1 MTTPS
6 ENVPTRGREPYRP
19 TLAIFLLMPIAAAIV
34 AYFLSFSIIPAK
46 LTDPTPPIVGFT
58 PFTLVGSFAP
68 AFDLPTPDGGT
79 LRLADQ
85 RGKWV
90 VLNFWATWCPPC
102 RAEMPILQALQDG
115 AFPVPE
121 TLGPVTVI
129 ALNRDETAAQVKA
142 FTAELGLKLPI
153 ALDADGKVSN
163 RYGVIQLPVT
173 YFIDPNGVVRYK
185 VIGEIT
191 ADLLQR
197 TLQKAANES

>member
-1 MTTPS
+1 
-6 ENVPTRGREPYRP
+6 
-19 TLAIFLLMPIAAAIV
+19 MPIAAAIV
-34 AYFLSFSIIPAK
+34 AYFLSFSIVPAK
-46 LTDPTPPIVGFT
+46 PTDPTPPIVGFT

-68 AFDLPTPDGGT
+68 TFDLPTPDGGT

-163 RYGVIQLPVT
+163 RYSVIQLPVT